1 MSCFVYHR
9 GLIAAHDL
17 SGDPMYLEKC
27 LDLVRHLKP
36 AFSTETGIPYNIV
49 NLKKD
54 SLFLFSSSY
63 GRLDD

>member
-1 MSCFVYHR
+1 MFCFVYYR

-49 NLKKD
+49 NLKKV
-54 SLFLFSSSY
+54 SLF
-63 GRLDD
+63 